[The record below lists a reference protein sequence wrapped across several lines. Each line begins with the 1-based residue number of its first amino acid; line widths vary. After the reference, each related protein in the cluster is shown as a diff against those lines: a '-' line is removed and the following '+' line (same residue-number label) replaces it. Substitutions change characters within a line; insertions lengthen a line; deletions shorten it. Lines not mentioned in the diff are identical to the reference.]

1 MTNYNLLFCY
11 LPILY
16 ENRTCYRPFRSD
28 GDIGRPYGRS
38 YSVNIWSNLGTLRP
52 KIVVCV
58 RNELCLIGRT
68 VPDMFGAQNGSSVA
82 FWWTIWS
89 YFAQNAQKLRA
100 LGLLAGVFPGGF
112 PPGLFAWLGLVV
124 PFWEPPIPRLI
135 MCIGLSPMSYCT
147 LAGFCHARMQNE
159 ILHPLLL
166 RRR

>member
-82 FWWTIWS
+82 FLWTIWS
-89 YFAQNAQKLRA
+89 YFCPKCAEIARSGAFGRRISRGISPRIVCLSRVGSSL
-100 LGLLAGVFPGGF
+100 LGTTN
-112 PPGLFAWLGLVV
+112 
-124 PFWEPPIPRLI
+124 
-135 MCIGLSPMSYCT
+135 S
-147 LAGFCHARMQNE
+147 
-159 ILHPLLL
+159 
-166 RRR
+166 